1 MRHGLGDGCRV
12 VDVDLRHVLG
22 FVVGLG
28 ADAVDRFARDEYVR
42 DSESYGESEAGQDND
57 QCFHVVCVL
66 SETKLLRRRF
76 DNAKVGSLYTMG
88 KLWFVFVS
96 ITAIVRAN
104 RSARGQ
110 SLFPIAKIGIL

>member
-1 MRHGLGDGCRV
+1 MRHGLGNGSRV
-12 VDVDLRHVLG
+12 VDVDLRHILG
-22 FVVGLG
+22 FVVRLG